1 MRHIGFST
9 GSLALS
15 DFRKGLNILVRR
27 TIRIVELSALREEE
41 LVPLLEGLSELDLS
55 SFSYVSFHAPSR
67 IDPSNE
73 AEIVTRLEGLVRRRW
88 PIIIHPDAITR
99 VEYWTRFKEL
109 LCVENMDK
117 RKPGGRTVR
126 ELRNIFEKLPE
137 ASLCFDIG
145 HARQV
150 DPTMGE
156 AMMILRTFGKKVRQV
171 HISEVNSQSRHDPLT
186 FGAIQA
192 FRRVSHLIPEA
203 VPIVIESRVSEAEL
217 AIEVSNASKALTPNS
232 RTIAQVPIDGRAG
245 MAAGD

>member
-1 MRHIGFST
+1 MRRIGFST

-88 PIIIHPDAITR
+88 PIIVHPDAMS
-99 VEYWTRFKEL
+99 RFERWATL
-109 LCVENMDK
+109 GASLCIENMDK
-117 RKPGGRTVR
+117 RKPIGRTAR
-126 ELRNIFEKLPE
+126 ELQVVFDRCPE

-150 DPTMGE
+150 DPTMNE
-156 AMMILRTFGKKVRQV
+156 AARILRTFENRLRQV
-171 HISEVNSQSRHDPLT
+171 HISEVNTQSRHDPLT

-192 FRRVSHLIPEA
+192 FRKVSHLIPEG
-203 VPIVIESRVSEAEL
+203 VPIVIESRVSEDG
-217 AIEVSNASKALTPNS
+217 IPTEVSNAKRALTCAPKTDAS
-232 RTIAQVPIDGRAG
+232 LAVGGCACL
-245 MAAGD
+245 AVGD